1 MSRYGKSRLPEYP
14 VVIEKSALGQGLSDV
29 SGSSVEDIANH
40 STRIE
45 SLRTSFSHSI
55 RMRANGVK
63 SNCFCYALGIP
74 YLKFNR
80 LEGPGLS
87 FIGDYLESDAL
98 MKALMEIGWETKR
111 DGDIVLYF
119 ENRIPS
125 HAGLI
130 ENESVVSKWGN
141 YPVYEHQLDEVP
153 LSYGEMAGIYR
164 KLSPCSP
171 FDLFMDYFTTHPL
184 SSAATELLMD

>member
-1 MSRYGKSRLPEYP
+1 MSRYDKSRLPAYP
-14 VVIEKSALGQGLSDV
+14 LVLEKSALRQRLSDV
-29 SGSSVEDIANH
+29 SGSSEEDIATH
-40 STRIE
+40 SARIV
-45 SLRTSFSHSI
+45 SLSPSFSHSI
-55 RMRANGVK
+55 RMRDHGVE

-74 YLKFNR
+74 YPKFHS

-87 FIGDYLESDAL
+87 FIGDYLKSDAL
-98 MKALMEIGWETKR
+98 MKALLEIGWETKR

-119 ENRIPS
+119 KNRIPS

-130 ENESVVSKWGN
+130 ESESVVSKWGK
-141 YPVYEHQLDEVP
+141 YPVYEHQIHEVP

-164 KLSPCSP
+164 KLSPSSS
-171 FDLFMDYFTTHPL
+171 FELFMDFFTTHPL